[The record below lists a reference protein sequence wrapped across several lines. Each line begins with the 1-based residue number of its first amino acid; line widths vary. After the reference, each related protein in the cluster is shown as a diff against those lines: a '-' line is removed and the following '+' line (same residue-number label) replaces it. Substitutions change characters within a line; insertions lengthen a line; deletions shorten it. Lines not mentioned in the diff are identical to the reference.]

1 MMRLR
6 ELQETF
12 AAVAMGS
19 TSTEPLKG
27 VLGDSA
33 DASRARVHV
42 YVDAYLARLRDV
54 LLDDYPKLGGAVGEA
69 FAALSR
75 QYIRVHPSDRPSLRH
90 FGRHVPAFLLK
101 HPLSEQRPWLAD
113 LARLEWARVE
123 AFDAADRQAMS
134 AEDLHAMAGEGLAQ
148 LRLKLVP
155 SVQVLE
161 LAWPADAIWQALDDG
176 EAPMPVVSEP
186 TTLVVWRSGFSVRHR
201 RCDVPEARAIAR
213 VSRAAAFAEVCE
225 AWDEEP
231 RTDIATAAARATAA
245 LCQWVVDGWIVSGVN
260 G

>member
-1 MMRLR
+1 MMRLS

-19 TSTEPLKG
+19 TSADALTG
-27 VLGDSA
+27 VLGGPA
-33 DASRARVHV
+33 DASRPRVQV

-54 LLDDYPKLGGAVGEA
+54 LLDDYPKLAGAVGEA
-69 FAALSR
+69 FAALSVE
-75 QYIRVHPSDRPSLRH
+75 YIRSYPSDRPSLRH
-90 FGRHVPAFLLK
+90 FGRHVPTFLLK
-101 HPLSEQRPWLAD
+101 HPRSEQCPWLAD

-134 AEDLHAMAGEGLAQ
+134 VEDLHAIAGDGLAA

-155 SVQVLE
+155 SVHVLE

-176 EAPMPVVSEP
+176 EASMPVSSGP

-213 VSRAAAFAEVCE
+213 VSRAGAFAEVCE
-225 AWDEEP
+225 AWDEE
-231 RTDIATAAARATAA
+231 RTDIAAAAGRATTA
-245 LCQWVVDGWIVSGVN
+245 LCQWVVDGWIASGVN